1 MQLQRIRHDLVTE
14 QQQQRQEVFILLFLR
29 TYHFLG
35 ASKPESLCPYPYGA
49 SVSTSV
55 LPVNIQG

>member
-49 SVSTSV
+49 YSADRY
-55 LPVNIQG
+55 